1 MGVVTDLDRHLPAIQ
16 LGDEA
21 EFGRW
26 MAAAEPRLRGSLRSF
41 GAAVDIEAM
50 LQESFLQVWQV
61 APEFRPDGKPNA
73 LLRFAF
79 RCARNLAISEIRRL
93 RTHSADVDE
102 LERTL
107 AQTGEVSEP
116 VDVDPAFREILSNC
130 AARLPDKPR
139 SALAARIT
147 GGGTE
152 PDRILAE
159 RLGMKLNTFLQ
170 NVTRARKLLLDC
182 LATAGVTLTEQ
193 LA

>member
-1 MGVVTDLDRHLPAIQ
+1 MSQDLDQHLPAIQ

-21 EFGRW
+21 AFGRW
-26 MAAAEPRLRGSLRSF
+26 MSAVEPRLRGSLRTF
-41 GAAVDIEAM
+41 GATVDIEAT
-50 LQESFLQVWQV
+50 LQEAFLQVWQV
-61 APEFRPDGKPNA
+61 APKFQPDGKPNA

-93 RTHSADVDE
+93 RTHSADTDE
-102 LERTL
+102 LERAL
-107 AQTGEVSEP
+107 AQAGEVSEP
-116 VDVDPAFREILSNC
+116 VDVDPSFRAILSDC

-139 SALAARIT
+139 SALAARIV

-170 NVTRARKLLLDC
+170 NFTRARKLLLDC
-182 LATAGVTLTEQ
+182 LAAAGVTLSEQ